1 MSDEEKLFHSVGAS
15 INGAVKGQLFGKQ
28 CYKIEGKAFTCF
40 FENDM
45 VFKLSNSFHGEALQL
60 SKSQLFDPSK
70 KQRPMKEWVQV
81 SYDHHDEWL
90 NFAKAAAQ
98 YVSSTLKR

>member
-1 MSDEEKLFHSVGAS
+1 MSDEEKLFHTVGAS
-15 INGAVKGQLFGKQ
+15 IVGAEKGQLFGKQ
-28 CYKIEGKAFTCF
+28 CYKIKGKAFTCF
-40 FENDM
+40 FENEM
-45 VFKLSNSFHGEALQL
+45 VFKLSTNIHEEALQL
-60 SKSQLFDPSK
+60 FRSQLFDPSK

-81 SYDHHDEWL
+81 SYDHQDKWL